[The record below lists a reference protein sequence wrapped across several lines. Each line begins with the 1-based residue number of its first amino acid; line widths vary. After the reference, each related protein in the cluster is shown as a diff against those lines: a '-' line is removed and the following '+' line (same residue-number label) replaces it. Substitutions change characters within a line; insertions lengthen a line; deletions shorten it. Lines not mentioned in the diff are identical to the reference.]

1 MKKLLFLSIIIAS
14 FSAIPATAQFVT
26 ADGIG
31 IYFDETDP
39 GSGNMATSGP
49 FEPITAYL
57 LLTNP
62 SSRHFFDGEF
72 RAVSGWE
79 CMVTVGGGPVAEEWV
94 LAGQQPLN
102 IKMAPEFV
110 VGVGEEAL
118 ALPIS
123 VNDAVLLATYSCYIM
138 AATDEVAFRVDPL
151 VGSSFDPLTPGYAAA
166 HDSGVLIPLTPNA
179 PATINTTLANSPT
192 DGAAVPVTSTQI
204 DLSWT
209 DNSDD
214 ESGFVIYRT
223 FHDEGIGWEITEL
236 DTFTVGVDVASYSD
250 TDCLPNSE
258 YSYRIFSQKTI
269 GDPEFNSAQ
278 YTTGIAT
285 AMEGPTAP
293 SNLVVAAQSATELL
307 LTWTDNSSNEDLF
320 RISRHTMPTG
330 VFVDIATVGADITSY
345 LDSGLEAGDTYYYRV
360 VASNAIG
367 DSEYIQSNGT
377 TFSPPTQPTNLN
389 LAPVSNSQINLGWTD
404 NSDDEDGFRI
414 YRGTSAGDMPLLAE
428 VTTDVVAYSDTGLS
442 PHTQYFYKV
451 SSFNVYGESESGTNS
466 ESTLNSD
473 PTINLD
479 GLSVVFDEDGSTI
492 VDLAAYINDDD
503 GDALIL
509 TATNS
514 TNIFAAVDGFNVTF
528 TATENWNGSE
538 ELTFTVDDQQG
549 RAVASDATTVVV
561 SPVNDAPTIDL
572 TSLTIEFVED
582 GNTTIDFTGY
592 VEDIDSS
599 GLTIAASIG
608 TEITA
613 DVTGMT
619 ILFSATENW
628 NGSET
633 FTITVGDGQYE
644 TSDDI
649 IVTVTAENDVPT
661 IGLPDS
667 FSFNEDENLV
677 EDFTSY
683 LNDIEGD
690 DLILTATNSTNIF
703 AVIAGFSVTF
713 TATENWSGSEELTFT
728 VNDQQGRAV
737 ASDAV
742 MVIVSPVNDAPTID
756 LTSLTIEFAE
766 DGNTTIDF
774 TSYVEDIDS
783 SGLTIAISVG
793 TEITADVTGM
803 TIIFS
808 ATENWSGSE
817 TFTITV
823 GDGQYEASDDVIV
836 TVTPEN
842 DVPTIVLPDSFSFNE
857 DESLVEDFTSYLN
870 DIDGDDLILTATNS
884 ANIFAAVAGF
894 SVTFTAT
901 ENWSGSEEL
910 TFTINDQL
918 GRAIASDTIS
928 INVISQ
934 DDGIEVTELLPA
946 EFVQEIIEL
955 DTINFSITAAD
966 PDGNPLEYL
975 WQLDGVDV
983 SITPTYD
990 FVTDYE
996 SEGNYN
1002 VTLNVTDNFT
1012 RNTLDYSWDV
1022 AVAKN
1027 NRTPSADDLTAT
1039 VIEDEFVAITLS
1051 GSDPDE
1057 DVLTFSVVDP
1067 PAHGVFAGGTY
1078 TPDADYFGPDLFTY
1092 ISNDGSL
1099 DSDPATVTITVTAV
1113 NDAPVINLSAASI
1126 VFTQNTTTTV
1136 DFASYVSDVD
1146 SGSLTLT
1153 AEGNLDITVSI
1164 DGLMVVFG
1172 TVDSEYTGSEVVTFT
1187 VTDGQ
1192 YPASDATTITVNG
1205 LADTPATPTNLTLT
1219 LVGTDAIDL
1228 SWIDNSINEDGFR
1241 IYRGTASGS
1250 LTLLAEVAANNT
1262 SYSDT
1267 GLAPHTEYFYNVSAF
1282 NAFGESG
1289 MSDEQ
1294 SESTPNTSPV
1304 IDLAGLNVV
1313 FAEDLGTAIN
1323 IEPYINDDDG
1333 DELIITATSSANI
1346 FAVVD
1351 GFNVAFT
1358 ATENWNGSEEL
1369 TFTVNDQQGR
1379 AVASDVTTVVVDP
1392 VNDTPTI
1399 DLTSLSIEFAEDGN
1413 TTIDFTGYVEDI
1425 DSSGLTIA
1433 ASVGTEIT
1441 ADVTGM
1447 TILFS
1452 ATENWSGSETFTI
1465 TVGDGQYEASDDVV
1479 VTVTP
1484 ENDVPTIVLP
1494 DSFSFNEDESL
1505 VEDFTSYLNDIDGDD
1520 LILTATNSA
1529 NIFAVV
1535 DGFNVAFTA
1544 TENWN
1549 GSEELTFTV
1558 NDQQGRAIA
1567 SDVTTVVV
1575 DPVNDAPTI
1584 DLTSLSV
1591 SFTQGTTIDVDFAEY
1606 VEDIDLDVLTL
1617 SALGN
1622 DNITVD
1628 INGLIATFGTANPE
1642 FTGFENIVFTVFDG
1656 EFEDQET
1663 TTVTVNALEGIPTPP
1678 SDLAL
1683 TVNGTE
1689 EISLLWV
1696 DNSIN
1701 EDGFRV
1707 YRGLAGDNFSLLA
1720 EVSANETSYTDNGL
1734 TQNTTYYYHVTSY
1747 NSFGEST
1754 PQEAQ
1759 SATTE
1764 AELPIAPIV
1773 TAATSSSSEI
1783 LLEWTDSIYEDGYK
1797 VYRSEVGGELGVL
1810 VAELPADQLE
1820 FLDDVTLVPG
1830 RTPDTEYWYIVEAFN
1845 IAGEVQSAQVSAMTL
1860 DIIPECPDNLLLEVL
1875 SDTEIAMTW
1884 TDNSDNEL
1892 KFAIWRSQVEGDCG
1906 VLVAEVPVDVTFW
1919 QDGGLELATDYW
1931 YCVYA
1936 YNEIGQCLTPASGGA
1951 TTLNPVPTITS
1962 IEDVPSDE
1970 GGFVTVNFTRSIM
1983 DTGDGVGENYS
1994 IEIFTDESWTEV
2006 GNEQAVGD
2014 DTYSVI
2020 VLLPETGTISEPIS
2034 FQFRVLAVMDEGGY
2048 LSEEMSGYAI
2058 DNLAPAVDLLTALS
2072 TQEGVVLEW
2081 SAAIVP
2087 DLQHFVV
2094 TRREFGGDMV
2104 EIGTSM
2110 TVSFL
2115 DADPEATP
2123 GEQYYYS
2130 VYGVDIHEN
2139 IGDPADEAQ
2148 VSFPQPTQL
2157 SGFTAEAI
2165 GTGVEIAWEL
2175 SDLDQDVSFIVK
2187 RSDAGEDNYVV
2198 LDMPVVQLNELV
2210 FTVSDSSVQPAES
2223 YIYRIDFEI
2232 DSGSW
2237 LLFETGVVQ
2246 MPEMSYA
2253 LYQNSPNPFNPLTTI
2268 SYDLNKASTVKLT
2281 VYDIAGRAVRHLVD
2295 SPGESA
2301 GRHFVKWFGRDD
2313 SGHQVTSGVYFYV
2326 IQAGEFKQSKRML
2339 LLK

>member
-236 DTFTVGVDVASYSD
+236 DTFTVGADVASYSD

-269 GDPEFNSAQ
+269 GTPEFNSAQ

-503 GDALIL
+503 GDALVL

-514 TNIFAAVDGFNVTF
+514 TNIFAAIDGFNVTF

-1333 DELIITATSSANI
+1333 DELIITATNSANI

-1919 QDGGLELATDYW
+1919 QDSGLEMATDYW

>member
-236 DTFTVGVDVASYSD
+236 DTFTVGADVASYSD

-269 GDPEFNSAQ
+269 GTPEFNSAQ

-946 EFVQEIIEL
+946 GFVQEIIEL

-1333 DELIITATSSANI
+1333 DELIITATNSANI

-1919 QDGGLELATDYW
+1919 QDSGLEMATDYW

>member
-236 DTFTVGVDVASYSD
+236 DTFTVGADVASYSD

-269 GDPEFNSAQ
+269 GTPEFNSAQ

-592 VEDIDSS
+592 VEDIDST

-857 DESLVEDFTSYLN
+857 DESLV
-870 DIDGDDLILTATNS
+870 
-884 ANIFAAVAGF
+884 
-894 SVTFTAT
+894 
-901 ENWSGSEEL
+901 
-910 TFTINDQL
+910 
-918 GRAIASDTIS
+918 
-928 INVISQ
+928 
-934 DDGIEVTELLPA
+934 
-946 EFVQEIIEL
+946 
-955 DTINFSITAAD
+955 
-966 PDGNPLEYL
+966 
-975 WQLDGVDV
+975 
-983 SITPTYD
+983 
-990 FVTDYE
+990 
-996 SEGNYN
+996 
-1002 VTLNVTDNFT
+1002 
-1012 RNTLDYSWDV
+1012 
-1022 AVAKN
+1022 
-1027 NRTPSADDLTAT
+1027 
-1039 VIEDEFVAITLS
+1039 
-1051 GSDPDE
+1051 
-1057 DVLTFSVVDP
+1057 
-1067 PAHGVFAGGTY
+1067 
-1078 TPDADYFGPDLFTY
+1078 
-1092 ISNDGSL
+1092 
-1099 DSDPATVTITVTAV
+1099 
-1113 NDAPVINLSAASI
+1113 
-1126 VFTQNTTTTV
+1126 
-1136 DFASYVSDVD
+1136 
-1146 SGSLTLT
+1146 
-1153 AEGNLDITVSI
+1153 
-1164 DGLMVVFG
+1164 
-1172 TVDSEYTGSEVVTFT
+1172 
-1187 VTDGQ
+1187 
-1192 YPASDATTITVNG
+1192 
-1205 LADTPATPTNLTLT
+1205 
-1219 LVGTDAIDL
+1219 
-1228 SWIDNSINEDGFR
+1228 
-1241 IYRGTASGS
+1241 
-1250 LTLLAEVAANNT
+1250 
-1262 SYSDT
+1262 
-1267 GLAPHTEYFYNVSAF
+1267 
-1282 NAFGESG
+1282 
-1289 MSDEQ
+1289 
-1294 SESTPNTSPV
+1294 
-1304 IDLAGLNVV
+1304 
-1313 FAEDLGTAIN
+1313 
-1323 IEPYINDDDG
+1323 
-1333 DELIITATSSANI
+1333 
-1346 FAVVD
+1346 
-1351 GFNVAFT
+1351 
-1358 ATENWNGSEEL
+1358 
-1369 TFTVNDQQGR
+1369 
-1379 AVASDVTTVVVDP
+1379 
-1392 VNDTPTI
+1392 
-1399 DLTSLSIEFAEDGN
+1399 
-1413 TTIDFTGYVEDI
+1413 
-1425 DSSGLTIA
+1425 
-1433 ASVGTEIT
+1433 
-1441 ADVTGM
+1441 
-1447 TILFS
+1447 
-1452 ATENWSGSETFTI
+1452 
-1465 TVGDGQYEASDDVV
+1465 
-1479 VTVTP
+1479 
-1484 ENDVPTIVLP
+1484 
-1494 DSFSFNEDESL
+1494 
-1505 VEDFTSYLNDIDGDD
+1505 
-1520 LILTATNSA
+1520 
-1529 NIFAVV
+1529 
-1535 DGFNVAFTA
+1535 
-1544 TENWN
+1544 
-1549 GSEELTFTV
+1549 
-1558 NDQQGRAIA
+1558 
-1567 SDVTTVVV
+1567 
-1575 DPVNDAPTI
+1575 
-1584 DLTSLSV
+1584 
-1591 SFTQGTTIDVDFAEY
+1591 
-1606 VEDIDLDVLTL
+1606 
-1617 SALGN
+1617 
-1622 DNITVD
+1622 
-1628 INGLIATFGTANPE
+1628 
-1642 FTGFENIVFTVFDG
+1642 
-1656 EFEDQET
+1656 
-1663 TTVTVNALEGIPTPP
+1663 
-1678 SDLAL
+1678 
-1683 TVNGTE
+1683 
-1689 EISLLWV
+1689 
-1696 DNSIN
+1696 
-1701 EDGFRV
+1701 
-1707 YRGLAGDNFSLLA
+1707 
-1720 EVSANETSYTDNGL
+1720 
-1734 TQNTTYYYHVTSY
+1734 
-1747 NSFGEST
+1747 
-1754 PQEAQ
+1754 
-1759 SATTE
+1759 
-1764 AELPIAPIV
+1764 
-1773 TAATSSSSEI
+1773 
-1783 LLEWTDSIYEDGYK
+1783 
-1797 VYRSEVGGELGVL
+1797 
-1810 VAELPADQLE
+1810 
-1820 FLDDVTLVPG
+1820 
-1830 RTPDTEYWYIVEAFN
+1830 
-1845 IAGEVQSAQVSAMTL
+1845 
-1860 DIIPECPDNLLLEVL
+1860 
-1875 SDTEIAMTW
+1875 
-1884 TDNSDNEL
+1884 
-1892 KFAIWRSQVEGDCG
+1892 
-1906 VLVAEVPVDVTFW
+1906 
-1919 QDGGLELATDYW
+1919 
-1931 YCVYA
+1931 
-1936 YNEIGQCLTPASGGA
+1936 
-1951 TTLNPVPTITS
+1951 
-1962 IEDVPSDE
+1962 
-1970 GGFVTVNFTRSIM
+1970 
-1983 DTGDGVGENYS
+1983 
-1994 IEIFTDESWTEV
+1994 
-2006 GNEQAVGD
+2006 
-2014 DTYSVI
+2014 
-2020 VLLPETGTISEPIS
+2020 
-2034 FQFRVLAVMDEGGY
+2034 
-2048 LSEEMSGYAI
+2048 
-2058 DNLAPAVDLLTALS
+2058 
-2072 TQEGVVLEW
+2072 
-2081 SAAIVP
+2081 
-2087 DLQHFVV
+2087 
-2094 TRREFGGDMV
+2094 
-2104 EIGTSM
+2104 
-2110 TVSFL
+2110 
-2115 DADPEATP
+2115 
-2123 GEQYYYS
+2123 
-2130 VYGVDIHEN
+2130 
-2139 IGDPADEAQ
+2139 
-2148 VSFPQPTQL
+2148 
-2157 SGFTAEAI
+2157 
-2165 GTGVEIAWEL
+2165 
-2175 SDLDQDVSFIVK
+2175 
-2187 RSDAGEDNYVV
+2187 
-2198 LDMPVVQLNELV
+2198 
-2210 FTVSDSSVQPAES
+2210 
-2223 YIYRIDFEI
+2223 
-2232 DSGSW
+2232 
-2237 LLFETGVVQ
+2237 
-2246 MPEMSYA
+2246 
-2253 LYQNSPNPFNPLTTI
+2253 
-2268 SYDLNKASTVKLT
+2268 
-2281 VYDIAGRAVRHLVD
+2281 
-2295 SPGESA
+2295 
-2301 GRHFVKWFGRDD
+2301 
-2313 SGHQVTSGVYFYV
+2313 
-2326 IQAGEFKQSKRML
+2326 
-2339 LLK
+2339 